1 MLTFKDRMFGLR
13 EGTCTCVD
21 AWDDEVQCRSFATYI
36 CDCGYTHTRVLNK
49 YRTRCPACHP
59 QEIAKRERR
68 EQRKLARP
76 SLPTKECNSWTDMM
90 RRCYNTKCHKY
101 HRYGGRGI
109 KVCHRWHTFSS
120 FLEDMGERPAGSTLD
135 RIDND
140 WHYTPLNC
148 RWATQEEQTNNTCN
162 QRYITINGERCCV
175 TEWARRSGLTRM
187 LINRRF
193 ENGWQNEDLL
203 KPAVFGYHL
212 LLPHIL

>member
-1 MLTFKDRMFGLR
+1 MSAFKEHMCGLR
-13 EGTCTCVD
+13 YGTCICID
-21 AWDDEVQCRSFATYI
+21 AWQEGERGPFFLVYK
-36 CDCGYTHTRVLNK
+36 CDCGHIHQRKLSKIHV
-49 YRTRCPACHP
+49 RCPACHP

-68 EQRKLARP
+68 EQRKLTRP
-76 SLPTKECNSWTDMM
+76 SLPTKEYNSWTDMM

-109 KVCHRWHTFSS
+109 KVCHRWHTFSN
-120 FLEDMGERPAGSTLD
+120 FLEDMGERPVGSTLD

-140 WHYTPLNC
+140 WHYTPFNC

-212 LLPHIL
+212 LLPHII